1 MKFMRRQVLANI
13 ALSPVFSHFPSA
25 DSTYLNVLL
34 SICLRKLE
42 NLVTR
47 IDKYLFICKK
57 TDQSAWKFDY
67 SHQEASTLQS
77 ANNNSHG
84 INWAPLIKSNVHIL
98 NSTVSNRCLTG
109 YSVLCVG
116 GRAKLYPA
124 YKQLIENSGG
134 NLLTFHGNPNDSLEK
149 LSRLLEKTDMIICP
163 IDCVNHEAFLIVKY
177 YCQCSGKLCIL
188 LDRSEINT
196 FCTGIRVLSMLSSQQ
211 NPE

>member
-13 ALSPVFSHFPSA
+13 AQSPIIFHFSSA
-25 DSTYLNVLL
+25 DSAYLDVLL
-34 SICLRKLE
+34 SNCLRKLE
-42 NLVTR
+42 NLVTS
-47 IDKYLFICKK
+47 INKYLLIRNKAA
-57 TDQSAWKFDY
+57 QSEWKFEY
-67 SHQEASTLQS
+67 SHRKTSIFQS
-77 ANNNSHG
+77 ANIHSHG
-84 INWAPLIKSNVHIL
+84 INWAPLIKRNIHIL
-98 NSTVSNRCLTG
+98 NNTVSNCCLAG

-134 NLLTFHGNPNDSLEK
+134 NLLTFHGNPNDSLKK
-149 LSRLLEKTDMIICP
+149 LPQLLEQTDMIICP

-177 YCQCSGKLCIL
+177 YCQRSGKLCIL

-196 FCTGIRVLSMLSSQQ
+196 FCTGIRVLSMLSSKQ